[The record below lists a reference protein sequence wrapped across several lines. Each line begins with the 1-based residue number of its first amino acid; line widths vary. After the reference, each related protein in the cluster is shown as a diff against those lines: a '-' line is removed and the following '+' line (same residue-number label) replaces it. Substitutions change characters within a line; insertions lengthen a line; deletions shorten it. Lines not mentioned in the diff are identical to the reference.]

1 MRYIYDDDLLY
12 HLQETIST
20 NIHSMPIPSL
30 SSSSPSSTPVSA
42 KRLFNVWNLFSGA
55 SKQEAPELRS
65 HISPPPSSLS
75 SSSSS
80 IQAPSIS
87 STGSPKPLLTLW
99 RESLLTYLQTN
110 LTMDLP
116 DAWWDLFATV
126 VPIDTTDSPHV
137 KATDDDADDDDDGTQ
152 REPLV
157 YFSIH
162 MEQLVRKQ
170 VEAETSDPSSSSSSS
185 PRDYHQPSSAHHS
198 ASAKYIDNLPQ
209 YVRKILL
216 HKAKTLT
223 ASYTSFQ
230 PISFALDYSV
240 ADIGI
245 HIQSGYVRSKFSKI
259 IIGGNN
265 KRVASNIIPQR
276 RRITSPSYLFTE
288 KTISSIVPHNILSYK
303 ADPSTATTIAM
314 ASDHTAKASRSAVSF
329 NTSHNSNHHHHH
341 HHHHHSGG
349 GSGSSI
355 FGTEWVRQCAAL
367 FVCMGIP
374 RIHLYDISSHVH
386 RVSINLH
393 KVTKVSPST
402 THLYC
407 IELFDDASTDDAN
420 NHWNLLVEGVD
431 SDDTSVMTQ
440 RWIFT
445 IASLVLPST
454 EVVYIL
460 KSGYLKKRGEI
471 NTAFKQRWFV
481 LCSDF
486 RLLYYKDHIHGELRG
501 VIDVSYVDDANE
513 PVKRRDKEIMIQMSS
528 LKRTWVLMCDD
539 DDGAKSWV
547 AVLNDLLVSIP
558 PAARFSTIVQKEE
571 NEYDDDE

>member
-1 MRYIYDDDLLY
+1 
-12 HLQETIST
+12 
-20 NIHSMPIPSL
+20 
-30 SSSSPSSTPVSA
+30 
-42 KRLFNVWNLFSGA
+42 
-55 SKQEAPELRS
+55 
-65 HISPPPSSLS
+65 
-75 SSSSS
+75 
-80 IQAPSIS
+80 
-87 STGSPKPLLTLW
+87 
-99 RESLLTYLQTN
+99 
-110 LTMDLP
+110 
-116 DAWWDLFATV
+116 
-126 VPIDTTDSPHV
+126 
-137 KATDDDADDDDDGTQ
+137 
-152 REPLV
+152 
-157 YFSIH
+157 
-162 MEQLVRKQ
+162 
-170 VEAETSDPSSSSSSS
+170 
-185 PRDYHQPSSAHHS
+185 
-198 ASAKYIDNLPQ
+198 
-209 YVRKILL
+209 
-216 HKAKTLT
+216 
-223 ASYTSFQ
+223 
-230 PISFALDYSV
+230 
-240 ADIGI
+240 
-245 HIQSGYVRSKFSKI
+245 
-259 IIGGNN
+259 
-265 KRVASNIIPQR
+265 
-276 RRITSPSYLFTE
+276 
-288 KTISSIVPHNILSYK
+288 
-303 ADPSTATTIAM
+303 
-314 ASDHTAKASRSAVSF
+314 
-329 NTSHNSNHHHHH
+329 
-341 HHHHHSGG
+341 
-349 GSGSSI
+349 
-355 FGTEWVRQCAAL
+355 
-367 FVCMGIP
+367 MGIP